1 MVQLARAIR
10 ELTRTRE
17 VNDVEQPNPQL
28 AIEPPVEMRRD
39 PPHYAPPPK
48 AVQSQTLQ
56 RPPLPLRNN
65 VDFVTVELI
74 LTSALA
80 EKGNKLAAAKS
91 ALYPSESEDDSG

>member
-17 VNDVEQPNPQL
+17 VNDVEQPNQQL

-39 PPHYAPPPK
+39 PPYYAPPPR

-65 VDFVTVELI
+65 VGLQDESAHFRVLENIRTV
-74 LTSALA
+74 
-80 EKGNKLAAAKS
+80 
-91 ALYPSESEDDSG
+91 